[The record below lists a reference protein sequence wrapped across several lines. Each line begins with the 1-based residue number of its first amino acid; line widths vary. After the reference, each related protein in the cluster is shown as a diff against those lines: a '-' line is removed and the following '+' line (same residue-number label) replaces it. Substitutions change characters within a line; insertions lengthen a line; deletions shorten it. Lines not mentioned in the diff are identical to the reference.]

1 MYSCGRICNSVCI
14 IRVSQTAQWCRIC
27 LPMQE
32 TCIQSLGQEDPLGK
46 EMATHSSI
54 LPGKIQGQR
63 SLVVYS
69 PWDCK
74 ESDRTEQLTLTFRA
88 SLVSQQ
94 LKNLPA
100 MQETEVWSLVGKMS
114 WRRKWQPTPL
124 FFPGKSHGQRTLV
137 GYSLWGNKRAR
148 HDLATKQQKQ
158 QISVSVK

>member
-1 MYSCGRICNSVCI
+1 MYYKGFPDGSVVKNLPANARGVHSISGSGRSPGEGNGNSFQYFAWKI
-14 IRVSQTAQWCRIC
+14 PWTEKPGGLQSMGSQRVRQDW
-27 LPMQE
+27 
-32 TCIQSLGQEDPLGK
+32 
-46 EMATHSSI
+46 ATN
-54 LPGKIQGQR
+54 
-63 SLVVYS
+63 
-69 PWDCK
+69 
-74 ESDRTEQLTLTFRA
+74 TFRA
-88 SLVSQQ
+88 PLVSQQ

-100 MQETEVWSLVGKMS
+100 MQETEVWSLVGKIP